1 MRQVCKPLLTV
12 SSMLCPNF
20 MKMKRT
26 ILTLFALCFCIGAW
40 AQGQKAKVFGTVTD
54 KNSGESLI
62 GASVVVKGTA
72 IGAATDVDGKYT
84 LSLDAGTYTLVCSY
98 TGYTSL
104 EQTITLKSG
113 ENKALNFDVEE
124 SMILL
129 GDEVVISASR
139 KPEKLTESPATI
151 AVIDASVIE
160 ELPSFNV
167 GELIARQKGVDYVR
181 SGVLGVGVN
190 VRGFNSAFNPKNL
203 QMNDGRLS
211 TLIGTGLPLGSLGT
225 VVKEDIERI
234 EVVLGPSSALYGPN
248 AHNGLVNT
256 ITKDPRTSE
265 GTTLALGAG
274 NQSVLS
280 TRMRHAQVLSDKF
293 AFKVSAEY
301 TQGEEFDYTD
311 SVYYNGE
318 AFPELELDRDFNS
331 LRGEAAV
338 YYSINDKSDLV
349 LAYGGSNSNNIGVT
363 NAGRNQIKD
372 WQVHYFHLR
381 YTSPRLF
388 AQVYHTISKTE
399 DTYAMNRR
407 TQNYRSFIDA
417 GYSEAEARDRSFAEQ
432 WVWFGG
438 DPTNGVALDR
448 GAVFQDDSR
457 RWNAEVQYN
466 NSIGSNF
473 EFVVGTQVQRD
484 LANSNQTYLL
494 DQNGDIQIDQIGVYG
509 QAEYKFGSS
518 GFKAVL
524 AARGDNH
531 DLYGFNFIPKAALL
545 KIGDKGTWRLTY
557 GQGISAPT
565 ILNLEANIFGGLL
578 LGNGEGFTL
587 NDGSTVE
594 ALQVET
600 LQTVEFGYK
609 GRLTEKLFL
618 DASAYFNNSKDFLS
632 PALSISG
639 GIGDGITVTHRGDTP
654 IGDIV
659 PGTPE
664 AGADFVLTYLN
675 FGQVN
680 TYGADFGL
688 TYLINSKLS
697 ANLNYSY
704 FDFSLDKDDL
714 SNDGNKDGVVTDIDL
729 PINTPKHKGSLAL
742 NYNDGKFFGSFFTRW
757 VDSYN
762 FFSGINVASED
773 NEELGIR
780 ENSRTG
786 SSFNYGPLGGFVNF
800 DISAGYYIS
809 DYFTV
814 SAQVSN
820 VFDAEVREFV
830 GSPVIGRLY
839 SFELKINIPP
849 IGKKKS

>member
-1 MRQVCKPLLTV
+1 
-12 SSMLCPNF
+12 
-20 MKMKRT
+20 MKMKKT
-26 ILTLFALCFCIGAW
+26 ILTLMALCFCLFVE
-40 AQGQKAKVFGTVTD
+40 AQAQQAKVFGQVTD
-54 KNSGESLI
+54 KNTGESLI
-62 GASVVVKGTA
+62 GASVVEKGTSN
-72 IGAATDVDGKYT
+72 GSATDVNGKYSINLKPGSHT
-84 LSLDAGTYTLVCSY
+84 IVLSY
-98 TGYTSL
+98 TGYT
-104 EQTITLKSG
+104 TIEKSVTLTAG
-113 ENKALNFDVEE
+113 ESKELNFKVEE

-129 GDEVVISASR
+129 GEEVVISASR

-151 AVIDASVIE
+151 AVIDATVIE
-160 ELPSFNV
+160 ESPSFNV
-167 GELIARQKGVDYVR
+167 GELIAREKGVDYVR
-181 SGVLGVGVN
+181 SGVLGTGLN

-211 TLIGTGLPLGSLGT
+211 TLIGTGLPLGALSS

-234 EVVLGPSSALYGPN
+234 EIVLGPSSALYGPN

-256 ITKDPRTSE
+256 ITKDPRNSE

-274 NQSVLS
+274 NQKVLTS
-280 TRMRHAQVLSDKF
+280 RLRHAQVLSDKF

-311 SVYYNGE
+311 SVYYGGN
-318 AFPELELDRDFNS
+318 AFPELELDRDFNT

-338 YYSINDKSDLV
+338 YYSINDESDIV
-349 LAYGGSNSNNIGVT
+349 LAYGGSNGNNIGVT

-388 AQVYHTISKTE
+388 AQVYHTLSKTDE
-399 DTYAMNRR
+399 TYAMNRR

-417 GYSEAEARDRSFAEQ
+417 GFSEAEALERSFSEQ
-432 WVWFGG
+432 WFGSS
-438 DPTNGVALDR
+438 PSSGVALNR
-448 GAVFQDDSR
+448 GAVFKDDSR
-457 RWNAEVQYN
+457 RWNGEIQYN
-466 NSIGSNF
+466 QTIGSNF
-473 EFVVGTQVQRD
+473 NFVVGSQFQRD
-484 LANSNQTYLL
+484 IANSKQTYLL
-494 DQNGDIQIDQIGVYG
+494 DQDGTININQIGVYG
-509 QAEYKFGSS
+509 QAEYKFGQS

-524 AARGDNH
+524 AARGDSH

-545 KIGDKGTWRLTY
+545 KIGKKGTWRLTY

-587 NDGSTVE
+587 NDGSKVE
-594 ALQVET
+594 KLQVET
-600 LQTVEFGYK
+600 LKTIELGYK
-609 GRLTEKLFL
+609 GRLTDKFFI
-618 DASAYFNNSKDFLS
+618 DANAYFNHSKDFLS

-639 GIGDGITVTHRGDTP
+639 GFGDGVTVTHRGDTP
-654 IGDIV
+654 IGDLI
-659 PGTPE
+659 PNTPE

-688 TYLINSKLS
+688 TYMFNQKLS
-697 ANLNYSY
+697 ANLNYSF

-714 SNDGNKDGVVTDIDL
+714 SNDGNKDGKVTDIDL
-729 PINTPKHKGSLAL
+729 PINSPNHKGSLAF

-757 VDSYN
+757 VESYN

-773 NEELGIR
+773 NEELGIK
-780 ENSRTG
+780 ENARTG

-800 DISAGYYIS
+800 DVSAGYYIS

-820 VFDAEVREFV
+820 IFDSEIREFV
-830 GSPVIGRLY
+830 GSPLIGRLY
-839 SFELKINIPP
+839 SFELKIKIPP
-849 IGKKKS
+849 MGKN